1 MFGFDVTLKNAHQIK
16 ELIPNYEPEFSQV
29 FRQFSTSCTSLASSL
44 KEYQVCLF
52 FEQLKVFLK
61 EFGINF
67 NDPFV
72 KILSMRCAGGI
83 TFVVDRG
90 IQRIPYDG
98 TDILYHPKISS
109 SGFNI
114 MDLYQYYLNSH
125 VQLFSK
131 IKAYKSNIY
140 HRYVGEEHRCVG
152 ESGKDL
158 FKVICV
164 CNNTLTTYIYYY
176 YQIFSIY

>member
-1 MFGFDVTLKNAHQIK
+1 MQIRSDGQYFT
-16 ELIPNYEPEFSQV
+16 ELVIEARESFPITPD
-29 FRQFSTSCTSLASSL
+29 
-44 KEYQVCLF
+44 LF

-164 CNNTLTTYIYYY
+164 CNNTKCQGALN
-176 YQIFSIY
+176 FLENSICKN